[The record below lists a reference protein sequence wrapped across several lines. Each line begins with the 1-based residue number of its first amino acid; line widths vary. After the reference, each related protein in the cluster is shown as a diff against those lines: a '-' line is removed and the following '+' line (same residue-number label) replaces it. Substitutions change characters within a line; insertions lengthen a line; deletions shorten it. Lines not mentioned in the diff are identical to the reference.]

1 MHKRASLLLLTA
13 CISVMSA
20 GCMVPQMAMNQR
32 ERGESFLEH
41 GHYNAAVYRF
51 TRAIEADDTDWR
63 AYGGRARAHS
73 RNLDLDDPPGG
84 KKGSDIPVALADYDR
99 AIALQPANAHLHLN
113 RAVVRA
119 IGGQE
124 SDALRDIDEAIRLN
138 PSDGLSYGYRG
149 LVLLRMGREA
159 EAQPEF
165 GHCMQRQPDARREL
179 NGYIKRIKA
188 LHLHAGTTSRGAQP
202 IQERAL

>member
-1 MHKRASLLLLTA
+1 
-13 CISVMSA
+13 
-20 GCMVPQMAMNQR
+20 MVPQMTMNQR

-41 GHYNAAVYRF
+41 GHYDAAVYRF
-51 TRAIEADDTDWR
+51 TRAIEADDSDWK
-63 AYGGRARAHS
+63 AYAGRARAHS

-84 KKGSDIPVALADYDR
+84 KKGSDIPAALADYDR
-99 AIALQPANAHLHLN
+99 AIALQPANAQIYVN

-119 IGGQE
+119 IGGRE
-124 SDALRDIDEAIRLN
+124 SDALRDIDEAIGLN

-165 GHCMQRQPDARREL
+165 ERCMQMQPDARREL

-188 LHLHAGTTSRGAQP
+188 LHLHAGATSRDPQP
-202 IQERAL
+202 IRERTL